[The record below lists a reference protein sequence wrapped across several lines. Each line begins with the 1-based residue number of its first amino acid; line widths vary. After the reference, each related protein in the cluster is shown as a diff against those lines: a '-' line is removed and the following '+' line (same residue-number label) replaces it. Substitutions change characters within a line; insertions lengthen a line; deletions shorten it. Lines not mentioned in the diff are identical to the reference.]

1 MRIKLV
7 NMCIH
12 AKSPQSYPT
21 LCDLIDLAH
30 QAPLS
35 VGFSRQENYS
45 GLPCPPPGNLPKP
58 GIKPASLKSLALA
71 GRFFTTSATWEALVS
86 MLKIVLHMVK
96 AVSVFTVNITPCTRM
111 A

>member
-12 AKSPQSYPT
+12 ATSPQSYPT

-35 VGFSRQENYS
+35 VGFSRQEY
-45 GLPCPPPGNLPKP
+45 
-58 GIKPASLKSLALA
+58 
-71 GRFFTTSATWEALVS
+71 
-86 MLKIVLHMVK
+86 
-96 AVSVFTVNITPCTRM
+96 
-111 A
+111 